1 MTNKLDKWYNCF
13 LRIYGWS
20 YRSLSVGSTSL
31 YKSAR
36 RAFISRPVGPLS
48 DTSCLYKSARR
59 AFKLLVD
66 TMCLLSCIHKELA
79 T

>member
-1 MTNKLDKWYNCF
+1 MIMTNKLDKWYNCF

-36 RAFISRPVGPLS
+36 RAF
-48 DTSCLYKSARR
+48 
-59 AFKLLVD
+59 KLLVD